1 MGIFFQFFDDF
12 FFSESGI
19 SIINDFSESTG
30 EENGNKKCDFEH
42 FVGCLDGLNVTK

>member
-30 EENGNKKCDFEH
+30 EENGNKSKQGRPPRKSEKGAVSC
-42 FVGCLDGLNVTK
+42 G